1 MTYDQHQLH
10 KDLKRIVTVYGKR
23 QPYGFYTIGVYKDTQ
38 VKIVDTYTD
47 PRGPLVIRDGVV
59 INSTDLVPSEGLGLH
74 ILKLAIRAEAHILAQ
89 CKDDGY
95 YEVVK
100 NRTSYHTGSY
110 STYESLSNVIRWEED
125 RQWQRDYKNAT
136 DMHGYIPYA

>member
-1 MTYDQHQLH
+1 MNYDQHQLR

-74 ILKLAIRAEAHILAQ
+74 ILKLAIRAE
-89 CKDDGY
+89 G
-95 YEVVK
+95 
-100 NRTSYHTGSY
+100 G
-110 STYESLSNVIRWEED
+110 
-125 RQWQRDYKNAT
+125 
-136 DMHGYIPYA
+136 

>member
-74 ILKLAIRAEAHILAQ
+74 ILKLAIRAEAHIVA
-89 CKDDGY
+89 
-95 YEVVK
+95 
-100 NRTSYHTGSY
+100 
-110 STYESLSNVIRWEED
+110 
-125 RQWQRDYKNAT
+125 
-136 DMHGYIPYA
+136 

>member
-74 ILKLAIRAEAHILAQ
+74 ILKLAIRAE
-89 CKDDGY
+89 G
-95 YEVVK
+95 
-100 NRTSYHTGSY
+100 G
-110 STYESLSNVIRWEED
+110 
-125 RQWQRDYKNAT
+125 
-136 DMHGYIPYA
+136 

>member
-74 ILKLAIRAEAHILAQ
+74 ILKLAICAE
-89 CKDDGY
+89 G
-95 YEVVK
+95 
-100 NRTSYHTGSY
+100 G
-110 STYESLSNVIRWEED
+110 
-125 RQWQRDYKNAT
+125 
-136 DMHGYIPYA
+136 

>member
-1 MTYDQHQLH
+1 MTYDQHQLR

-47 PRGPLVIRDGVV
+47 TQGPLVICDGVV

-74 ILKLAIRAEAHILAQ
+74 ILKLAIRAE
-89 CKDDGY
+89 G
-95 YEVVK
+95 
-100 NRTSYHTGSY
+100 G
-110 STYESLSNVIRWEED
+110 
-125 RQWQRDYKNAT
+125 
-136 DMHGYIPYA
+136 